1 MSVLS
6 GSVGNIYTMVLT
18 HHATVTSSDDTTGST
33 YKVPFKGKIIAA
45 LGTVEAL
52 GGGTNFTDVAFVIK
66 NGTQSTTIVTLN
78 PVASSAIVSGGDVD
92 TSLDAAVAADD
103 VLEMEID
110 ITGGAG
116 SPTVAGMNCQLW
128 IART

>member
-1 MSVLS
+1 MASLS
-6 GSVGNIYTMVLT
+6 GSVGDVYTLPLM
-18 HHATVTSSDDTTGST
+18 HHATVTSSDDTTGT
-33 YKVPFKGKIIAA
+33 TTKVPFKGKVIAA

-66 NGTQSTTIVTLN
+66 NGTASTTIVTLN

-92 TSLDAAVAADD
+92 RTLDAAVAEDD
-103 VLEMEID
+103 VIEVEID

-116 SPTVAGMNCQLW
+116 SPTAAGMNVCLF

>member
-1 MSVLS
+1 MASLS
-6 GSVGNIYTMVLT
+6 GGVGDVYTLNLT
-18 HHATVTSSDDTTGST
+18 HHATVTTSDDTSGTT
-33 YKVPFKGKIIAA
+33 YKVPFKGKVIAA

-66 NGTQSTTIVTLN
+66 NGTQSSTIVTLN
-78 PVASSAIVSGGDVD
+78 PVASSAIVSGGDID
-92 TSLDAAVAADD
+92 RTLDAAVAEDD

-128 IART
+128 IVRT